1 LPASGEALGP
11 DEGLVVLGP
20 DEGPEEVAEGLGEA
34 LEEVA
39 EGTGDAEALDI
50 LLK

>member
-11 DEGLVVLGP
+11 DDALGP
-20 DEGPEEVAEGLGEA
+20 DEGLDEGP
-34 LEEVA
+34 EEVA

>member
-1 LPASGEALGP
+1 LPLASGEALGP
-11 DEGLVVLGP
+11 DDADAVVAEGLG
-20 DEGPEEVAEGLGEA
+20 EVAEGLGD
-34 LEEVA
+34 